1 VIEALPT
8 PTSGPTPTPLAVP
21 AEIIDQD
28 TLLANLYAR
37 IHPSVV
43 FITVYADQG
52 GEVQAV
58 GQGSGFVYDA
68 AGHIVTNAHVVHGAD
83 QVEVTFA
90 DTVTRIG
97 EVVGEDLN
105 ADLAVVRVELPQGVA
120 ALPIADM
127 STLAVG
133 QTVIAVGN
141 PFGLEGTLTQGV
153 ISALGRA
160 IPALTGFNIPQAIQT
175 DAAINPGNSGGP
187 LLNLQGEVIGVNAQ
201 IETGGTGRANTGVG
215 FAIPASVVQA
225 VVPDLIQSGRHA
237 WTWLGISYD
246 PQNMRGLSPLTV
258 EAMNLPVERGV
269 YVSGV
274 TEGGPAARAGLQGS
288 TGVEMLNGRQV
299 EVGGDVITAIDGQP
313 TNSTFDLLTYLALN
327 TQPGQDVSVAI
338 VRNGET
344 REVTVTLEE
353 RPESVQQD
361 FEFPFPTP

>member
-1 VIEALPT
+1 
-8 PTSGPTPTPLAVP
+8 
-21 AEIIDQD
+21 
-28 TLLANLYAR
+28 
-37 IHPSVV
+37 
-43 FITVYADQG
+43 
-52 GEVQAV
+52 
-58 GQGSGFVYDA
+58 
-68 AGHIVTNAHVVHGAD
+68 
-83 QVEVTFA
+83 
-90 DTVTRIG
+90 
-97 EVVGEDLN
+97 
-105 ADLAVVRVELPQGVA
+105 
-120 ALPIADM
+120 M